1 MATLIEELWRCKSA
15 NEGRQNNCPPTGTNM
30 QPVKGE
36 FRTLERDEEER
47 DSEGDV
53 PPGSSFNTFADPPR
67 LRVEALNEVF

>member
-15 NEGRQNNCPPTGTNM
+15 NEGRQNNCPPTGTTM

-47 DSEGDV
+47 DV
-53 PPGSSFNTFADPPR
+53 PPGSASNTFRDP
-67 LRVEALNEVF
+67 